1 MKIGSGILLFTLGV
15 VAGAAA
21 SFNYWYKREKKRAD
35 ADIASVI
42 ESFSNLGDKKRDKKE
57 IENDIEV
64 IESKDTAKK
73 IIQNNGYKDYTQ
85 YSEKTNDGKEV
96 YAMPENNVTIISP
109 EKYSELIGYELE
121 ALTYYSDGVLAY
133 ENDERVD
140 TEDINTMLVPDFASH
155 FGDYAD
161 DPDTVYICNDSMGT
175 VFEITKDLSSY
186 SDILGE

>member
-1 MKIGSGILLFTLGV
+1 
-15 VAGAAA
+15 
-21 SFNYWYKREKKRAD
+21 
-35 ADIASVI
+35 
-42 ESFSNLGDKKRDKKE
+42 
-57 IENDIEV
+57 
-64 IESKDTAKK
+64 
-73 IIQNNGYKDYTQ
+73 
-85 YSEKTNDGKEV
+85 
-96 YAMPENNVTIISP
+96 MPENNVTIISP